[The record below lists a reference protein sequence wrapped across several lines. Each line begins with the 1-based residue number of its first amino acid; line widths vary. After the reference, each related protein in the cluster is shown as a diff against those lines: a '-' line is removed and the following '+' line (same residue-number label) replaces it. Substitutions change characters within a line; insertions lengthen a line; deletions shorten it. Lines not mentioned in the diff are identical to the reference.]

1 MSEPATEP
9 VAEPQSEWLTVMLGE
24 IARKR
29 AEAELAL
36 AEDARREEARR
47 DARSAATAG
56 ADPSRAD
63 V

>member
-1 MSEPATEP
+1 
-9 VAEPQSEWLTVMLGE
+9 MLGE